1 MKNSLLGVFI
11 LLLYINWLYG
21 RVLEAYLKDT
31 FNIVHQSIETVFSL
45 INLVILLIIRRI
57 VKFNYLI
64 KYIYYFLV
72 IFHAFNLVTSIA
84 WLSGIRKDKLFNGIL
99 ELMDVFSTLISYSI
113 VTFLCIF
120 IYVVFVN

>member
-45 INLVILLIIRRI
+45 INLVILLVISRVI
-57 VKFNYLI
+57 KLNYLI
-64 KYIYYFLV
+64 KYIYVFLV
-72 IFHAFNLVTSIA
+72 IFHVFNLATSIA
-84 WLSGIRKDKLFNGIL
+84 WLSGIRKNKMLNKLL
-99 ELMDVFSTLISYSI
+99 ELLDICSTLLSYSI

>member
-31 FNIVHQSIETVFSL
+31 FSLSHQSIETVFSL
-45 INLVILLIIRRI
+45 INLVILLIISPI
-57 VKFNYLI
+57 TKFNYLI
-64 KYIYYFLV
+64 KYFYYFLA
-72 IFHAFNLVTSIA
+72 IFHALNLVTSIA
-84 WLSGIRKDKLFNGIL
+84 WVTGIRKDKLLNEIL
-99 ELMDVFSTLISYSI
+99 ELMDVFSTLISYTI

-120 IYVVFVN
+120 IYVVFVS